1 MFYRV
6 PVHRRR
12 GSISQS
18 TDLWVCGKSA
28 FSPTCEWS
36 WTSVNTSCLPHPTDL
51 PKFLDVTLWFL
62 MDYVSKKIDVSR
74 IQTAIQGV
82 IICWSKLGLML
93 MHFIIRNRLSW
104 PPVHLVSTLSLI
116 ADNGPSAEIHKT
128 VSIFLRGKIYRSLVY
143 PVVSKL
149 GLNFFLNLYRCSNAS
164 SWNKMTKKLENE
176 YILECMIMEGTK
188 RHTARISTQG
198 VFVERGMCLGS
209 RKRTTSCHLGLPPFD
224 IHAYLP

>member
-6 PVHRRR
+6 PVHR
-12 GSISQS
+12 GKSSISQS

-28 FSPTCEWS
+28 FSPTCEWT
-36 WTSVNTSCLPHPTDL
+36 WTSVNTSCLPHPTDT
-51 PKFLDVTLWFL
+51 PKNHIQCSAKISWRDTLISYGLCVEKNWCL
-62 MDYVSKKIDVSR
+62 ENSNGHSGCYYLLIKVGK
-74 IQTAIQGV
+74 
-82 IICWSKLGLML
+82 LML

-149 GLNFFLNLYRCSNAS
+149 GL
-164 SWNKMTKKLENE
+164 
-176 YILECMIMEGTK
+176 
-188 RHTARISTQG
+188 
-198 VFVERGMCLGS
+198 
-209 RKRTTSCHLGLPPFD
+209 HLF
-224 IHAYLP
+224 

>member
-1 MFYRV
+1 
-6 PVHRRR
+6 
-12 GSISQS
+12 
-18 TDLWVCGKSA
+18 
-28 FSPTCEWS
+28 
-36 WTSVNTSCLPHPTDL
+36 
-51 PKFLDVTLWFL
+51 

-82 IICWSKLGLML
+82 IICGSKLGLML

-149 GLNFFLNLYRCSNAS
+149 GLHFFKNLYRCSNAS

>member
-1 MFYRV
+1 
-6 PVHRRR
+6 
-12 GSISQS
+12 
-18 TDLWVCGKSA
+18 
-28 FSPTCEWS
+28 
-36 WTSVNTSCLPHPTDL
+36 
-51 PKFLDVTLWFL
+51 

-198 VFVERGMCLGS
+198 VFVERGMRLGS